1 MTSAPFAAN
10 VSVIEQSVV
19 SSCTS
24 YNMKMSKAEHKKRAM
39 NLLAMAFP
47 IPPDEPV
54 ISAVLP
60 RRLNAPDE
68 LIIVIAVEVEDV
80 GVTLEEV

>member
-1 MTSAPFAAN
+1 
-10 VSVIEQSVV
+10 
-19 SSCTS
+19 
-24 YNMKMSKAEHKKRAM
+24 M

-60 RRLNAPDE
+60 RRLDAPDE
-68 LIIVIAVEVEDV
+68 LIIVIAVEDV
-80 GVTLEEV
+80 DVALEE

>member
-1 MTSAPFAAN
+1 
-10 VSVIEQSVV
+10 
-19 SSCTS
+19 
-24 YNMKMSKAEHKKRAM
+24 MKMSKDEQSKRAM

-68 LIIVIAVEVEDV
+68 LIIVITVEDV
-80 GVTLEEV
+80 DVALEV

>member
-1 MTSAPFAAN
+1 
-10 VSVIEQSVV
+10 
-19 SSCTS
+19 
-24 YNMKMSKAEHKKRAM
+24 M

-80 GVTLEEV
+80 DVTLEEV